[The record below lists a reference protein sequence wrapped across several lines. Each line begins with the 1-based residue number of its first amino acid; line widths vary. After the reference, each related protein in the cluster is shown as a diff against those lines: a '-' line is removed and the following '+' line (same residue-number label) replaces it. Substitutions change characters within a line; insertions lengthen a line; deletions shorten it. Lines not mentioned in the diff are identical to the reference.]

1 MTRSRSCEKGLGPRR
16 ADTAGVPRRIVP
28 RTNIG
33 GRGGAVL
40 TKPISCSRFK
50 SVSASTSHALR
61 RTAREQTSQPR
72 ASSLLKMTVV
82 AKRFIQPFQQH
93 PMGARSQL
101 ASKSE
106 GRNLSWCG
114 KHRQQGRL
122 AAIKLEKEIKVL
134 VEVASARA
142 VPPPFLARGVL
153 GTMRLGLKR
162 IMQQGGSASFG
173 PVWGGGNGGTTTS
186 QARERSFYRGN
197 ITNKHDRGSIIKTKP
212 RR

>member
-1 MTRSRSCEKGLGPRR
+1 MGTRS
-16 ADTAGVPRRIVP
+16 
-28 RTNIG
+28 
-33 GRGGAVL
+33 
-40 TKPISCSRFK
+40 
-50 SVSASTSHALR
+50 
-61 RTAREQTSQPR
+61 
-72 ASSLLKMTVV
+72 
-82 AKRFIQPFQQH
+82 QQ
-93 PMGARSQL
+93 
-101 ASKSE
+101 ASKSG

-173 PVWGGGNGGTTTS
+173 PVLGGGIGGRPRARLASGRFTGATS
-186 QARERSFYRGN
+186 QTNTTAARLSKPSRGGDV
-197 ITNKHDRGSIIKTKP
+197 IDVAASPAP
-212 RR
+212 R

>member
-1 MTRSRSCEKGLGPRR
+1 M
-16 ADTAGVPRRIVP
+16 
-28 RTNIG
+28 
-33 GRGGAVL
+33 
-40 TKPISCSRFK
+40 KPISRRRFK
-50 SVSASTSHALR
+50 PVSASTPRVA
-61 RTAREQTSQPR
+61 EDGPR
-72 ASSLLKMTVV
+72 ADVSANKRFISIKNDFV

-142 VPPPFLARGVL
+142 VPRPFLAHGVL

-162 IMQQGGSASFG
+162 IMQQDGSASFG
-173 PVWGGGNGGTTTS
+173 AVFRGGLRGWGRPRARLANGRFTGATS
-186 QARERSFYRGN
+186 Q
-197 ITNKHDRGSIIKTKP
+197 TNTTAA
-212 RR
+212 